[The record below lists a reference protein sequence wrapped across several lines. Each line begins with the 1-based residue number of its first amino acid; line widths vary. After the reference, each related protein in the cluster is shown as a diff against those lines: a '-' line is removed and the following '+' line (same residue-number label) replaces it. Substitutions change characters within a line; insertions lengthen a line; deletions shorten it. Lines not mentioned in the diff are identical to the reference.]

1 MVYIREAHPVDG
13 WYLGE
18 GKGPDFNDPKTIEA
32 RRTAAWECEAAMAYG
47 IRTYVDDMDDAVMTA
62 YVAWPERL
70 YLIDRM
76 GQGAYV
82 GGRGPWGFLPAGLKD
97 AIEAI

>member
-1 MVYIREAHPVDG
+1 
-13 WYLGE
+13 
-18 GKGPDFNDPKTIEA
+18 
-32 RRTAAWECEAAMAYG
+32 
-47 IRTYVDDMDDAVMTA
+47 MDDAVMTA

-76 GQGAYV
+76 GQVAYV